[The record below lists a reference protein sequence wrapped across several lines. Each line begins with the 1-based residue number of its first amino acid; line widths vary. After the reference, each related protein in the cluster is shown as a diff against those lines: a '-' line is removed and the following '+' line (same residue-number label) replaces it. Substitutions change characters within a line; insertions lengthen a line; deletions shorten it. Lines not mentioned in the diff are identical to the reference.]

1 MIQKTGISL
10 ILNDSMKKALLKRLF
25 TLFVEMSVQNV
36 VFMGLMIRYTM
47 IIRRKALS
55 QSSCCSCR
63 ERGSKYPELKTEDAM
78 KTN

>member
-55 QSSCCSCR
+55 QSS
-63 ERGSKYPELKTEDAM
+63 
-78 KTN
+78 